1 MKAIIP
7 VAGTGTKLRP
17 HTYTQPKA
25 LIPIAGKPIL
35 AFIIDEMIEA
45 GVEEYVFIIGY
56 LGDKIRDFVDKKY
69 PHIKSYFVDQSS
81 REGIGHAIW
90 HARDVVGENEPV
102 FIALG
107 DSVFDLNMKE
117 IVAAPSSLLCVKKV
131 DDPRTFGVVEMEEKG
146 GLIHRLIEK
155 PQIPKSNLALVGL
168 YKIIE
173 SRELFDALDYNI
185 KNHVVTR
192 GEIQLTDALMRMIE
206 RGVAFKGYKVTN
218 WFDCGR
224 KETLLETNAI
234 LLKKMGHSL
243 ASSLQYENS
252 IIIDP
257 VSIAENCRLNNCIV
271 GPNVT
276 IGENTVI
283 SSSIIKDS
291 IIGSNSV
298 IADVLLHHSLV
309 GNDAM
314 IRGMSQTLNLGDD
327 TEIDMR

>member
-45 GVEEYVFIIGY
+45 GVKEFIFIVGY
-56 LGDKIRDFVDKKY
+56 LGEKIRDYVEKKY
-69 PHIKSYFVDQSS
+69 PGIRAYFVDQPT

-90 HARDVVGENEPV
+90 HARSFVKVDEPV

-117 IVAAPSSLLCVKKV
+117 IVSAPTSLLCVKKV
-131 DDPRTFGVVEMEEKG
+131 DDPRTFGVVEMDEKG
-146 GLIHRLIEK
+146 GLINRLIEK

-168 YKIIE
+168 YKINE
-173 SRELFDALDYNI
+173 SQALFEALDYNI
-185 KNHVVTR
+185 TNKVVTR

-206 RGVAFKGYKVTN
+206 KGVVFKGYKVNN

-224 KETLLETNAI
+224 KKHCWRRMRYFS
-234 LLKKMGHSL
+234 KKMGHAL
-243 ASSLQYENS
+243 ASNLQYENS

-257 VSIAENCRLNNCIV
+257 VSIADNCRLNNCIV

-276 IGENTVI
+276 IGENTTI
-283 SSSIIKDS
+283 KSSIIKDS
-291 IIGSNSV
+291 IIGSDSSLE
-298 IADVLLHHSLV
+298 DVLLHHSLV
-309 GNDAM
+309 GNDAT

>member
-45 GVEEYVFIIGY
+45 GINEYVFIIGY

-69 PHIKSYFVDQSS
+69 PHIKSHFVDQAS
-81 REGIGHAIW
+81 RAGIGHAIW
-90 HARDVVGENEPV
+90 HARDLVLENEPV

-117 IVAAPSSLLCVKKV
+117 IVNAPSSLLCVKKV

-173 SRELFDALDYNI
+173 SKELFDALDYNI
-185 KNHVVTR
+185 KNNVVTR

>member
-35 AFIIDEMIEA
+35 AFIIDEMIAA
-45 GVEEYVFIIGY
+45 GITNYIFIIGY
-56 LGDKIRDFVDKKY
+56 LGEKIRDFVEKKY
-69 PHIKSYFVDQSS
+69 PHINATFVEQVI

-90 HARDVVGENEPV
+90 HARNHVDPDEPV

-107 DSVFDLNMKE
+107 DSVFDLNMKDLVDSPHS
-117 IVAAPSSLLCVKKV
+117 ILCLKKV
-131 DDPRTFGVVEMEEKG
+131 DDPRDFGVAEMVEKNG
-146 GLIHRLIEK
+146 TIIRLIEK

-168 YKIIE
+168 YKINE
-173 SRELFDALDYNI
+173 SKELFDALEYNI
-185 KNHVVTR
+185 KNMILTR
-192 GEIQLTDALMRMIE
+192 GEIQLTDALMRMVE
-206 RGVAFKGYKVTN
+206 RGIVFKGYKVNN

-224 KETLLETNAI
+224 KESLLETNSI

-243 ASSLQYENS
+243 SSSLLFENS

-257 VSIAENCRLNNCIV
+257 VSIAENCRLSNCIV
-271 GPNVT
+271 GPSVT
-276 IGENTVI
+276 IGENTTIDSSVI
-283 SSSIIKDS
+283 RDS
-291 IIGSNSV
+291 IIGSYSV
-298 IADVLLHHSLV
+298 IEDVLLHHSLI
-309 GNDAM
+309 GNDTT
-314 IRGMSQTLNLGDD
+314 IRGISQTLNLGDD

>member
-45 GVEEYVFIIGY
+45 GVKDYVFIIGY
-56 LGDKIRDFVDKKY
+56 LGEKIRDFVEKKY
-69 PHIKSYFVDQSS
+69 PQINAYFVEQLT
-81 REGIGHAIW
+81 RVGIGHAIW
-90 HARDVVGENEPV
+90 HARDFVKNNEPV

-117 IVAAPSSLLCVKKV
+117 IINAPTSLLCVKKV

-155 PQIPKSNLALVGL
+155 PLIPKSNLALVGL
-168 YKIIE
+168 YKINE
-173 SRELFDALDYNI
+173 SKELFEALDYNI
-185 KNHVVTR
+185 KNNVVTR

-206 RGVAFKGYKVTN
+206 RGVAFKGYKVNN

-234 LLKKMGHSL
+234 LLKKMGHTL

-252 IIIDP
+252 ILIDP
-257 VSIAENCRLNNCIV
+257 ISIAENCRINNCIV

-283 SSSIIKDS
+283 TSSIIKDS

-298 IADVLLHHSLV
+298 IEDVLLHHSLV
-309 GNDAM
+309 GNDAT

>member
-45 GVEEYVFIIGY
+45 GVKDYIFIIGY
-56 LGDKIRDFVDKKY
+56 LGDKIRDFVTNRY
-69 PHIKSYFVDQSS
+69 PNINATFVDQPT

-90 HARDVVGENEPV
+90 HARDCVKNNEPV

-117 IVAAPSSLLCVKKV
+117 IVAAPTSLLCVKKV
-131 DDPRTFGVVEMEEKG
+131 DDPRTFGVVEMDEKG
-146 GLIHRLIEK
+146 GLINRLIEK

-168 YKIIE
+168 YKINE
-173 SRELFDALDYNI
+173 SDALFEALDYNM
-185 KNHVVTR
+185 KNKVVTR

-206 RGVAFKGYKVTN
+206 KGVVFKGYKVNN

-224 KETLLETNAI
+224 KDTLLETNSI
-234 LLKKMGHSL
+234 LLKKMGHGH
-243 ASSLQYENS
+243 AANLQHENS

-257 VSIAENCRLNNCIV
+257 VSIADNCILSNSIV

-283 SSSIIKDS
+283 TSSIIKES

-298 IADVLLHHSLV
+298 INDVLLHHSLV
-309 GNDAM
+309 GNDAT
-314 IRGMSQTLNLGDD
+314 IRGMSQRLNLGDD
-327 TEIDMR
+327 TEIDLR

>member
-45 GVEEYVFIIGY
+45 GLQDFIFIIGY
-56 LGDKIRDFVDKKY
+56 LGDKIRDFVEKKY
-69 PHIKSYFVDQSS
+69 PDINKKFVEQTS
-81 REGIGHAIW
+81 RDGIGHAIW
-90 HARDVVGENEPV
+90 HARHHVDEAEPV

-117 IVAAPSSLLCVKKV
+117 IVSAPTSLLCVKKV

-168 YKIIE
+168 YKINE
-173 SRELFDALDYNI
+173 STELFDALDFNI
-185 KNHVVTR
+185 SNKVVTR

-206 RGVAFKGYKVTN
+206 KGIVFKGYKVNN

-224 KETLLETNAI
+224 KSTLLDTNAI
-234 LLKKMGHSL
+234 LLKKMSHAL
-243 ASSLQYENS
+243 ASPVQYENS

-257 VSIAENCRLNNCIV
+257 VSISEKCRLNKCIV

-283 SSSIIKDS
+283 TSSIIKDS
-291 IIGSNSV
+291 IIGSNSE
-298 IADVLLHHSLV
+298 IEDVLLHHSLV
-309 GNDAM
+309 GNDAT

-327 TEIDMR
+327 AEIDMR

>member
-35 AFIIDEMIEA
+35 AFIIDEMVEA
-45 GVEEYVFIIGY
+45 GVKDYIFIIGY
-56 LGDKIRDFVDKKY
+56 LGDKIRDFVEKKY
-69 PHIKSYFVDQSS
+69 PDINAQFVEQPS

-90 HARDVVGENEPV
+90 HARYLVEENEPV
-102 FIALG
+102 FIVLG

-117 IVAAPSSLLCVKKV
+117 IISAPTSLLCVKKV

-168 YKIIE
+168 YKINE
-173 SRELFDALDYNI
+173 SKELFDALDYNI
-185 KNHVVTR
+185 KAHIVTR

-206 RGVAFKGYKVTN
+206 KGVIFKGYKVNN
-218 WFDCGR
+218 WFDCGQ
-224 KETLLETNAI
+224 KQTLLETNAI
-234 LLKKMGHSL
+234 LLKKTSHPL
-243 ASSLQYENS
+243 ASSLEYQNS

-257 VSIAENCRLNNCIV
+257 VSIDENCKLNNCIV

-298 IADVLLHHSLV
+298 IEEVLLHHSLV
-309 GNDAM
+309 GNDTT

>member
-45 GVEEYVFIIGY
+45 GVKDYIFIIGY
-56 LGDKIRDFVDKKY
+56 LGDKIRDFVTYRY
-69 PHIKSYFVDQSS
+69 PGINATFVDQPT

-90 HARDVVGENEPV
+90 HARDFVKNNEPV

-117 IVAAPSSLLCVKKV
+117 IIAAPTSLLCVKKV
-131 DDPRTFGVVEMEEKG
+131 DDPRTFGVVEMDEKG
-146 GLIHRLIEK
+146 GLISRLIEK
-155 PQIPKSNLALVGL
+155 PLIPKSNLALVGL
-168 YKIIE
+168 YKINE
-173 SRELFDALDYNI
+173 SDALFEALDYNI
-185 KNHVVTR
+185 KNKVVTR

-206 RGVAFKGYKVTN
+206 KGVVFKGYKVNN

-224 KETLLETNAI
+224 KDTLLETNSI
-234 LLKKMGHSL
+234 LLKKMGHVH
-243 ASSLQYENS
+243 AANLQHENS

-257 VSIAENCRLNNCIV
+257 VSIADNCKLSNSIV

-283 SSSIIKDS
+283 TSSIIKES

-298 IADVLLHHSLV
+298 INDVLLHHSLV
-309 GNDAM
+309 GNDAT
-314 IRGMSQTLNLGDD
+314 IRGMSQRLNLGDD
-327 TEIDMR
+327 TEIDLR

>member
-45 GVEEYVFIIGY
+45 GINEYVFIIGY

-69 PHIKSYFVDQSS
+69 PHIKSYFVEQPS

-90 HARDVVGENEPV
+90 HARDVVLENEPV

-117 IVAAPSSLLCVKKV
+117 IVSAPSSLLCVKKV

-173 SRELFDALDYNI
+173 SKELFDALDYNI
-185 KNHVVTR
+185 KNNVVTR